1 MRTGCC
7 GSRHNGAPPVAT
19 TISYASSLAPGFGR
33 LLLPALLS
41 VNAALAAAQSAERG
55 TIVDPVVCASDA
67 SQTYALYLPSAYSAD
82 RKWSLLL
89 AFHPAARGRQMVETY
104 RAAAE
109 RYGYIVAA
117 SNNSRNGPYAVSA
130 AAARAMGNDVQQRF
144 AVDARRIYLAGFSGG
159 ARFSTGIALGSTDI
173 AGVIAS
179 SAGFPDSLPRDSA
192 KFPIFGTAGTEDF
205 NYIEM
210 RLLDRKLSSPHY
222 LAVFHGGHALPPVDV
237 ALEAIEWMELQSMRS
252 GRRSRDEAVLHELL
266 EKRRAKV
273 AAAGDVVET
282 LYGLTAL
289 VADFTG
295 LLDVSAEAARLDQ
308 LSRRSDVKKAL
319 KHDRD
324 ADEAETRMLREMFG
338 FEAQLPDDNRRSE
351 ALMHLRERLSR
362 RSKSAAADA
371 DTPERDQARRI
382 LSALTFGAAQR
393 TEDPHYLALLQ
404 QYRLR
409 P

>member
-19 TISYASSLAPGFGR
+19 TISCASSLAPGFGR
-33 LLLPALLS
+33 LVLPALLC

-109 RYGYIVAA
+109 RDGYIVAA

-130 AAARAMGNDVQQRF
+130 AAARAMGNDAQQRF

-252 GRRSRDEAVLHELL
+252 RRRSRDEAVLHELL

-273 AAAGDVVET
+273 AAASDVVET

-289 VADFTG
+289 VADFTC

-362 RSKSAAADA
+362 LSKAAAADA
-371 DTPERDQARRI
+371 ETPERDQARRI

>member
-1 MRTGCC
+1 VT
-7 GSRHNGAPPVAT
+7 SQTPWPSVTSA
-19 TISYASSLAPGFGR
+19 LALGFGC
-33 LLLPALLS
+33 LLLPALLCVS
-41 VNAALAAAQSAERG
+41 AAFAAAQSIERG
-55 TIVDPVVCASDA
+55 TIVNPVVCASDA
-67 SQTYALYLPSAYSAD
+67 SQTYALYLPSTYSAD
-82 RKWSLLL
+82 RKWSLVL
-89 AFHPAARGRQMVETY
+89 AFHPAARGRAMVETY

-130 AAARAMGNDVQQRF
+130 AAARAMGNDVEQRF
-144 AVDARRIYLAGFSGG
+144 AIDARRIYLTGFSGG
-159 ARFSTGIALGSTDI
+159 ARFSTGIALSSTDI

-179 SAGFPDSLPRDSA
+179 SAGFPDSLPRDSV
-192 KFPIFGTAGTEDF
+192 KFPIFATAGTEDF

-222 LAVFHGGHALPPVDV
+222 LAVFHGGHSLPPVDV

-252 GRRSRDEAVLHELL
+252 GRRSRDDAILRELL

-273 AAAGDVVET
+273 AAAGDVVEAVHE
-282 LYGLTAL
+282 LTAL

-308 LSRRSDVKKAL
+308 LSGRSDAKKAL

-362 RSKSAAADA
+362 LSKAATADVE
-371 DTPERDQARRI
+371 TPERDQARRI
-382 LSALTFGAAQR
+382 LFALTFGAAQR
-393 TEDPHYLALLQ
+393 TQDPHYLALLQ